1 MYEVALS
8 EIFLEKNY
16 LKVKKLKKNNFKRQ
30 LEIKKNM
37 TICHKFDE
45 AITMKSQNQS
55 FIANRPSFMITD
67 ILSKAA
73 VDKPV
78 NMQEHSEHLKHLER
92 FSAFSDGRLALHHG
106 FGMMTHPSQGKPTF
120 YDSED
125 DFHGSDDVDGGS
137 SDGE

>member
-1 MYEVALS
+1 
-8 EIFLEKNY
+8 
-16 LKVKKLKKNNFKRQ
+16 
-30 LEIKKNM
+30 M

-137 SDGE
+137 SDGEQRVNLFMIFVKCDNFFGARKNLFFDDSVLY